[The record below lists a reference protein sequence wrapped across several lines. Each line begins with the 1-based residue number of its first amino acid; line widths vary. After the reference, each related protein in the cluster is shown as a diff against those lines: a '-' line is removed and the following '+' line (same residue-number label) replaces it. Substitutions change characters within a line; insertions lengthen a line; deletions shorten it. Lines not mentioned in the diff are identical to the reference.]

1 MTPIPEPLPAGI
13 SRATNRVAA
22 CGGTMDALRA
32 YVPQDRR
39 AALRGGARGTGAGAQ
54 HARHAGACSGEL
66 HRGAGDDRAARE
78 YLAECLTIVRT
89 LGPARVTQ
97 EALTVTAAVVAPAV
111 AAGLLGAVSTL
122 LAAQS
127 GQLDAAEQQVAD
139 VAAARARAVLGAE
152 VYAATFAAGQ
162 ALSWEAAVAQAQAA
176 LDAEGDPAG

>member
-1 MTPIPEPLPAGI
+1 
-13 SRATNRVAA
+13 
-22 CGGTMDALRA
+22 
-32 YVPQDRR
+32 
-39 AALRGGARGTGAGAQ
+39 
-54 HARHAGACSGEL
+54 
-66 HRGAGDDRAARE
+66 
-78 YLAECLTIVRT
+78 LTIVRT